1 MDSTTVELADGPNG
15 ANGGMCFAANLVI
28 IPVMLTS
35 VQPTQIEN
43 KLDRILLKVQKPG
56 RYVGGELNSIVK
68 DWDAVQTKV
77 AFVFPDIYDIGVS
90 NVGLKILYDQVNQRG
105 DALAERAYAPWFD
118 MEALMRQH
126 GIPLYALESKRP
138 LACFDLIGFTLPY
151 ETLYTNTLNVLDLS
165 GIPLRSADRDET
177 HPIVI
182 AGGHATMNPEPMH
195 AFIDAFVIGEGEEV
209 IHDIINVIQAV
220 KGKRKEERDDLFL
233 LSSFDARQQLLHA
246 LAKIQGVYVPS
257 LYEAYYLEDDT
268 VSHIEPI
275 VADIPKII
283 TKRLVAKLPPPPT
296 RFIVPNVD
304 IVHNRISV
312 EIMRGCTRGCRFC
325 HAGMITRPVRERSVD
340 EVMQALEESIKHSG
354 FEEIALLSLSSSDY
368 SHVLE
373 LVTRVGERF
382 GDTHLKVSLPSLR
395 IESVSID
402 LMEKL
407 KDKRS
412 GGFTLAPEAATERM
426 RRIIN
431 KFVPDEEVINT
442 TREIYARGWTTIKLY
457 FMIGHPSE
465 TLEDVQAIADLCK
478 RVIAEGRKVAG
489 MRVKLNAGVSTF
501 VPKSQT
507 PFQWVSCDTPEQ
519 IKAKQAL
526 LRRELGR
533 DRNIKLSLTD
543 AEDSFLEAWLS
554 RGDRRM
560 AEVVYTAWKNG
571 AKFDAWFEGRKY
583 QTWINAFAERG
594 LDPLFYTHRQRR
606 TDEVF
611 PWEHITAA
619 VRKNFLFQDFRQSL
633 EGQIRVDCRLNC
645 FACGI
650 LPTFAQMRREN
661 PGEGWKCP
669 DVKSPA
675 RAVSSESVIGHQPAL
690 SGVEGLSLNSLP
702 MVGD

>member
-1 MDSTTVELADGPNG
+1 
-15 ANGGMCFAANLVI
+15 
-28 IPVMLTS
+28 MLT
-35 VQPTQIEN
+35 PEQIEK

-56 RYVGGELNSIVK
+56 RYVGGELNSVHK
-68 DWDAVQTKV
+68 DWDSVQTRV

-90 NVGLKILYDQVNQRG
+90 NVGLKILLDQVNQRE
-105 DALAERAYAPWFD
+105 DALAERAYAPWLD
-118 MEALMRQH
+118 MEALMREH
-126 GIPLYALESKRP
+126 KIPLYALESKRP

-151 ETLYTNTLNVLDLS
+151 ETLYTNALNVLDLA
-165 GIPLRSADRDET
+165 GIPVRSADRDES

-182 AGGHATMNPEPMH
+182 AGGHSTMNPEPMH

-209 IHDIINVIQAV
+209 IHEIINTVQRF
-220 KGKRKEERDDLFL
+220 KGSEVQRLKPSNLPTFQRDDLM
-233 LSSFDARQQLLHA
+233 HE
-246 LAKIQGVYVPS
+246 LAKIQGVYVPRF
-257 LYEAYYLEDDT
+257 YEAFYLDDGT
-268 VSHIEPI
+268 VSHIEPT
-275 VADIPKII
+275 VEDVPKVI
-283 TKRLVAKLPPPPT
+283 TKRIVAKLPPPPT
-296 RFIVPNVD
+296 KFIVPNVD
-304 IVHNRISV
+304 IVHNRVSV

-340 EVMQALEESIKHSG
+340 EVLAAAEEALKHSG
-354 FEEIALLSLSSSDY
+354 FEELALLSLSSSDY
-368 SHVLE
+368 THVLE
-373 LVTRVGERF
+373 LVTKVGEKFSGRN
-382 GDTHLKVSLPSLR
+382 LKVSLPSLR

-407 KDKRS
+407 KEKRA

-431 KFVPDEEVINT
+431 KFIPDEDIINT
-442 TREIYARGWTTIKLY
+442 TREIYRRGWTTIKLY

-478 RVIAEGRKVAG
+478 RVLAEGRKVIGWKA
-489 MRVKLNAGVSTF
+489 KLHAGVSTF

-519 IKAKQAL
+519 IRSKQEL
-526 LRRELGR
+526 LKRELYR
-533 DRNIKLSLTD
+533 DKNIKLSLTE

-560 AEVVYTAWKNG
+560 AEVVYSAWRKG
-571 AKFDAWFEGRKY
+571 SKFDAWQEGKKYDAWMESFEE
-583 QTWINAFAERG
+583 QG
-594 LDPLFYTHRQRR
+594 LNPIFYTHRQRR

-619 VRKNFLFQDFRQSL
+619 VRKNFLFQDFRMSL
-633 EGQIRVDCRLNC
+633 EGEIRVDCRLNC

-650 LPTFAQMRREN
+650 LPTFAGLRREN
-661 PGEGWKCP
+661 PGEVWQCP

-675 RAVSSESVIGHQPAL
+675 PKVTRESVASNQ
-690 SGVEGLSLNSLP
+690 LP
-702 MVGD
+702 VVGD

>member
-1 MDSTTVELADGPNG
+1 
-15 ANGGMCFAANLVI
+15 
-28 IPVMLTS
+28 MLT
-35 VQPTQIEN
+35 PEQIEN
-43 KLDRILLKVQKPG
+43 KLDKILLRVQKPG
-56 RYVGGELNSIVK
+56 RYVGGELNSTVK
-68 DWDAVQTKV
+68 DWDSIQTKV
-77 AFVFPDIYDIGVS
+77 VFVFPDIYDIGVS
-90 NVGLKILYDQVNQRG
+90 NVGLKILYDQVNQRD
-105 DALAERAYAPWFD
+105 DALAERAYAPWLD
-118 MEALMRQH
+118 MEALMREH
-126 GIPLYALESKRP
+126 RIPLYTLESKQP

-151 ETLYTNTLNVLDLS
+151 ETLYTNALNALDLAR
-165 GIPLRSADRDET
+165 IPVRSADRDET
-177 HPIVI
+177 HPIII
-182 AGGHATMNPEPMH
+182 AGGHSTMNPEPMH

-209 IHDIINVIQAV
+209 IHDVINTIQNV
-220 KGKRKEERDDLFL
+220 KGQSSKVGEVRGPSTFDREEL
-233 LSSFDARQQLLHA
+233 LRA
-246 LAKIQGVYVPS
+246 LAHIPGVYVPQF
-257 LYEAYYLEDDT
+257 YEANYLEDGT
-268 VSHIEPI
+268 VSHIEPTLP
-275 VADIPKII
+275 DIPKIV

-296 RFIVPNVD
+296 KFIVPNID
-304 IVHNRISV
+304 IVHNRVSI

-325 HAGMITRPVRERSVD
+325 HAGMITRPVRERPVD
-340 EVMQALEESIKHSG
+340 EVLQAAEEAIKNTG
-354 FEEIALLSLSSSDY
+354 FEELALLSLSSSDY
-368 SHVLE
+368 TNVLE
-373 LVTRVGERF
+373 LVTKVGEKF
-382 GDTHLKVSLPSLR
+382 GNTHLKVSLPSLR

-407 KDKRS
+407 KDRRS

-442 TREIYARGWTTIKLY
+442 TREIYRRGWTTIKLY

-465 TLEDVQAIADLCK
+465 TLEDVQAIAELCK

-519 IKAKQAL
+519 IEAKQAL

-533 DRNIKLSLTD
+533 DKNIKLSLTK
-543 AEDSFLEAWLS
+543 AHDSFLEAWLS

-560 AEVVYTAWKNG
+560 AEVVYFAWKNG
-571 AKFDAWFEGRKY
+571 SKFDAWDEGRKY
-583 QTWINAFAERG
+583 DEWIAAFDRHG

-633 EGQIRVDCRLNC
+633 EGQIRVDCRLDC

-661 PGEGWKCP
+661 PGDVWKCP

-675 RAVSSESVIGHQPAL
+675 RKAT
-690 SGVEGLSLNSLP
+690 SGSMISYQLP
-702 MVGD
+702 VVGD

>member
-1 MDSTTVELADGPNG
+1 MTVLLDYVYKTSYPLNTI
-15 ANGGMCFAANLVI
+15 NLVI
-28 IPVMLTS
+28 ISAMLT
-35 VQPTQIEN
+35 PEQIEN

-56 RYVGGELNSIVK
+56 RYVGGELNSVQK
-68 DWDAVQTKV
+68 DWDAVKTKV
-77 AFVFPDIYDIGVS
+77 AFIFPDIYDIGVS
-90 NVGLKILYDQVNQRG
+90 NVGLKILLDQVNQRN
-105 DALAERAYAPWFD
+105 DALAERAYAPWLD
-118 MEALMRQH
+118 METLMREN
-126 GIPLYALESKRP
+126 GIPLYALESKQP

-151 ETLYTNTLNVLDLS
+151 ETLYTNALNVLDLA
-165 GIPLRSADRDET
+165 GIPVRSSERDET
-177 HPIVI
+177 HPIII
-182 AGGHATMNPEPMH
+182 AGGHSTMNPEPMH

-209 IHDIINVIQAV
+209 IHDIINTIQNV
-220 KGKRKEERDDLFL
+220 KSQMSKVSPNDVRLLTFDRKE
-233 LSSFDARQQLLHA
+233 LLHR
-246 LAKIQGVYVPS
+246 LAKIPGVYVPS
-257 LYEAYYLEDDT
+257 LYKTSYLEDGT
-268 VSHIEPI
+268 VSYIEPTI
-275 VADIPKII
+275 EDIPKII
-283 TKRLVAKLPPPPT
+283 TKRIVAKLPPPPT
-296 RFIVPNVD
+296 KFIVPNVD

-325 HAGMITRPVRERSVD
+325 HAGMITRPVRERSVE
-340 EVMQALEESIKHSG
+340 EVLEAAEEALKNTG
-354 FEEIALLSLSSSDY
+354 FEELALLSLSSSDY
-368 SHVLE
+368 THVLE
-373 LVTRVGERF
+373 LVTKVGEKFNGR
-382 GDTHLKVSLPSLR
+382 HLKVSLPSLR

-407 KDKRS
+407 KDKRA

-431 KFVPDEEVINT
+431 KYIPDEEIINT
-442 TREIYARGWTTIKLY
+442 TREIYRRGWTTIKLY

-478 RVIAEGRKVAG
+478 RVLAEGRKVIGWKA
-489 MRVKLNAGVSTF
+489 KLNAGVSTF

-519 IKAKQAL
+519 IKAKQDL
-526 LRRELGR
+526 LKRELYR
-533 DRNIKLSLTD
+533 DKNIKLSLTD

-560 AEVVYTAWKNG
+560 AEVLYSAWKKG
-571 AKFDAWFEGRKY
+571 SKFDAWQEGKKY
-583 QTWINAFAERG
+583 DAWMEAFVEQG

-619 VRKNFLFQDFRQSL
+619 VRKNFLFQDFRMSL
-633 EGQIRVDCRLNC
+633 EGEIRVDCRLNC

-650 LPTFAQMRREN
+650 LPTFAGMRREN

-675 RAVSSESVIGHQPAL
+675 QKQVI
-690 SGVEGLSLNSLP
+690 SKVVENNQLP

>member
-1 MDSTTVELADGPNG
+1 
-15 ANGGMCFAANLVI
+15 
-28 IPVMLTS
+28 MLT
-35 VQPTQIEN
+35 PTRHTPIQIEDQ
-43 KLDRILLKVQKPG
+43 LDRILLKVQKPG

-68 DWDAVQTKV
+68 DWESVATKV

-90 NVGLKILYDQVNQRG
+90 NVGLKILYDQVNQRE
-105 DALAERAYAPWFD
+105 DALAERAYAPWLD
-118 MEALMRQH
+118 MEALMREH
-126 GIPLYALESKRP
+126 GIPLYTLESKRP
-138 LACFDLIGFTLPY
+138 LACFDIIGFSLPY
-151 ETLYTNTLNVLDLS
+151 ETLYTNTLNVLDLA
-165 GIPLRSADRDET
+165 GIPIRSADRDET
-177 HPIVI
+177 HPIII
-182 AGGHATMNPEPMH
+182 AGGHSTMNPEPMH

-209 IHDIINVIQAV
+209 IHDIINAIMSLRGAERRSNLDINREIASPPAV
-220 KGKRKEERDDLFL
+220 SRNDILRK
-233 LSSFDARQQLLHA
+233 
-246 LAKIQGVYVPS
+246 LAGVQGVYVPCF
-257 LYEAYYLEDDT
+257 YEAYYLEDGT
-268 VSHIEPI
+268 VSHIEPL
-275 VADIPKII
+275 VPGIPRII
-283 TKRLVAKLPPPPT
+283 TKRIVPVLPPPPT
-296 RFIVPNVD
+296 KFIVPNIDV
-304 IVHNRISV
+304 VHNRISV

-325 HAGMITRPVRERSVD
+325 HAGMITRPVRERTVD
-340 EVMQALEESIKHSG
+340 EVLQAAEEAIRNTG
-354 FEEIALLSLSSSDY
+354 FEDLALLSLSSSDY
-368 SHVLE
+368 SNVLE
-373 LVTRVGERF
+373 LVTRVGEKF
-382 GDTHLKVSLPSLR
+382 GGSHLKIGLPSLR

-407 KDKRS
+407 KDNRS

-431 KFVPDEEVINT
+431 KFIPDEEIIDT
-442 TREIYARGWTTIKLY
+442 TREIYRRGWTTIKLY

-478 RVIAEGRKVAG
+478 RVLAEGRKVIG
-489 MRVKLNAGVSTF
+489 MKAKLHAGVSTF

-519 IKAKQAL
+519 IRAKQSL
-526 LRRELGR
+526 LRRELMR

-560 AEVVYTAWKNG
+560 AEVVYSAWKNG
-571 AKFDAWFEGRKY
+571 SKFDAWNEGKKYEAWIQAFE
-583 QTWINAFAERG
+583 EHG

-633 EGQIRVDCRLNC
+633 EGQIRVDCRLDC

-650 LPTFAQMRREN
+650 LPTFANMRREH
-661 PGEGWKCP
+661 PGDVWKCP

-675 RAVSSESVIGHQPAL
+675 TSNLSSQS
-690 SGVEGLSLNSLP
+690 SLKLP
-702 MVGD
+702 IVGD

>member
-1 MDSTTVELADGPNG
+1 
-15 ANGGMCFAANLVI
+15 
-28 IPVMLTS
+28 MLT
-35 VQPTQIEN
+35 PEQIES

-56 RYVGGELNSIVK
+56 RYVGGELNSTIK
-68 DWDAVQTKV
+68 DWDRVATRV

-90 NVGLKILYDQVNQRG
+90 NVGLKILYDQVNQRE
-105 DALAERAYAPWFD
+105 DALAERAYAPWLD
-118 MEALMRQH
+118 MEALMRAH
-126 GIPLYALESKRP
+126 EVPLYTLESKHP
-138 LACFDLIGFTLPY
+138 LACFDLIGFSLPY
-151 ETLYTNTLNVLDLS
+151 ETLYTNALNVLDLA
-165 GIPLRSADRDET
+165 GIPVRSEDRDET
-177 HPIVI
+177 HPFII
-182 AGGHATMNPEPMH
+182 AGGHSTMNPEPMH

-209 IHDIINVIQAV
+209 IHDIISAV
-220 KGKRKEERDDLFL
+220 QEFKRKRQEEKGDLFP
-233 LSSFDARQQLLHA
+233 LSSLDARTKTLHS
-246 LAKIQGVYVPS
+246 LAQIPGVYVPRF
-257 LYEAYYLEDDT
+257 YEAYYLDDGT
-268 VSHIEPI
+268 VSHTEPI
-275 VADIPKII
+275 VPDVPKVV
-283 TKRLVAKLPPPPT
+283 TKRIVPVLPPPPT
-296 RFIVPNVD
+296 KFIVPNID
-304 IVHNRISV
+304 IVHNRVSV

-325 HAGMITRPVRERSVD
+325 HAGMITRPVRERSVE
-340 EVMQALEESIKHSG
+340 EVLQAAEDAIKSTG
-354 FEEIALLSLSSSDY
+354 FEELALLSLSSSDY
-368 SHVLE
+368 SNVLE
-373 LVTRVGERF
+373 LVTKVGEKF
-382 GDTHLKVSLPSLR
+382 GGTHLKIGLPSLR

-407 KDKRS
+407 KDSRS

-431 KFVPDEEVINT
+431 KFIPDEDLINT
-442 TREIYARGWTTIKLY
+442 TREIYRRGWTTIKLY

-478 RVIAEGRKVAG
+478 RVLAEGRKVIG
-489 MRVKLNAGVSTF
+489 MKAKLNAGVSTF

-533 DRNIKLSLTD
+533 DRNIKLSLTK

-560 AEVVYTAWKNG
+560 AEVVYLAWKKG
-571 AKFDAWFEGRKY
+571 SKFDAWDEGKKYDAWLQAFE
-583 QTWINAFAERG
+583 EHG

-650 LPTFAQMRREN
+650 LPTFANMRREN
-661 PGEGWKCP
+661 PGDVWKCP

-675 RAVSSESVIGHQPAL
+675 RKAPNPSVIDNQ
-690 SGVEGLSLNSLP
+690 LP
-702 MVGD
+702 VVGD